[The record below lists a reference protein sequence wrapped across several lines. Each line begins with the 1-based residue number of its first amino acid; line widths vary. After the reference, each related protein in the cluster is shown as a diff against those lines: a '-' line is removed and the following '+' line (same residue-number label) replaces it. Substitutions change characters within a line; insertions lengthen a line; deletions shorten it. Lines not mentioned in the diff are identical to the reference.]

1 MYNGVGEDNMGY
13 YGLLWVTM
21 GYYGLLWVTMGYYG

>member
-1 MYNGVGEDNMGY
+1 MGY

-21 GYYGLLWVTMGYYG
+21 GYYEEKVNVYTFPIIETHFNSF